1 MTSSGWGA
9 YYLFFLA
16 GGAALA
22 IPLLLHL
29 LATILRRSGQST
41 AALSV
46 RPSGGPT
53 SNRVE
58 STRGLKFNTRY
69 FHGASLS
76 IALVV
81 LALVIT
87 PYAAGLRTS
96 ASAPGPHLLGIL
108 LLSSFGMLSVLYV
121 SRKRDARWLEEF
133 RDSDP
138 ELGGLKESLQGEKLA
153 DESRK

>member
-22 IPLLLHL
+22 IPLLLHI
-29 LATILRRSGQST
+29 LAGLLRRSGQSPV
-41 AALSV
+41 ALSA
-46 RPSGGPT
+46 RPSRG
-53 SNRVE
+53 SASSRVE

-81 LALVIT
+81 LGLVIM

-96 ASAPGPHLLGIL
+96 SSAPGPHLLGIL

-121 SRKRDARWLEEF
+121 SRKRDARWLEEY
-133 RDSDP
+133 RNSNP
-138 ELGGLKESLQGEKLA
+138 EQSGLKGSLHEEKMA
-153 DESRK
+153 DESRQ